1 MIEIIPA
8 IDLIDGKCVRLAQG
22 DFARKIVYPDDPVE
36 VAVRFYDAG
45 IRRLHIVDLD
55 GARSGTPK
63 NLATLECVSAATD
76 LIIDY
81 GGGIRTI
88 DNARAAIAAGA
99 SIVNIGSIAVTSPDV
114 FSEMI
119 ETFGADR
126 FLLGADVKDQNI
138 SINGWQTD
146 TDVSVFAFLRKYA
159 ELGVKDVFVTDVGM
173 DGMMAGPSISLY
185 RQITSAL
192 QEVRLIASGGV
203 RSMADIEELNA
214 IGCRG
219 VIVGK
224 AFYEG
229 GITLDEVSDYVG
241 KANHS
246 LP

>member
-22 DFARKIVYPDDPVE
+22 DFARKTVYPED
-36 VAVRFYDAG
+36 AVDLAKQFRDAG
-45 IRRLHIVDLD
+45 VRRLHIVDLD

-99 SIVNIGSIAVTSPDV
+99 SIINIGSIAVASRDM
-114 FSEMI
+114 FREMI
-119 ETFGADR
+119 ETLGADR
-126 FLLGADVKDQNI
+126 FLLGADVKDQKI

-159 ELGVKDVFVTDVGM
+159 ELGVKDAFVTDVGM

-185 RQITSAL
+185 RQIRAAL
-192 QEVRLIASGGV
+192 QEIQLIASGGV
-203 RSMADIEELNA
+203 RSMAEVEELDA

-219 VIVGK
+219 VIIGK

-229 GITLDEVSDYVG
+229 SITLDEVSKYVG
-241 KANHS
+241 KANHTV
-246 LP
+246 P